1 MVRAIIANMRS
12 KSERLFGKVSGA
24 VSIRP
29 TRPALRERY
38 DRRQQQVIY
47 QAAKVFAKRGYDQT
61 TMQELAA
68 SMDLATG
75 ALYHYFSGK
84 EELLTAICDQLME
97 PLLEQAG
104 EVLEAGGTPEGRLR
118 AVVRLWVCHV
128 VAHRDH
134 MLVFQQERHLIES
147 GERWRKVRASRK
159 AFERMAA
166 EALESARPRGDAHLA
181 LLALLGMVNHTAQ
194 WYRPRGELSPEAI
207 ADGYV
212 DLVLG

>member
-1 MVRAIIANMRS
+1 M
-12 KSERLFGKVSGA
+12 A
-24 VSIRP
+24 VRP

-38 DRRQQQVIY
+38 DRRRRQVVH

-68 SMDLATG
+68 SMGLATG
-75 ALYHYFSGK
+75 ALYHYFAAK
-84 EELLTAICDQLME
+84 EDLLTAICDQLME
-97 PLLEQAG
+97 PLLRRARELDEVGGPAAG
-104 EVLEAGGTPEGRLR
+104 ELSAL
-118 AVVRLWVCHV
+118 VRMWVAHV
-128 VAHRDH
+128 VEHRDH

-159 AFERMAA
+159 AFELLAGDVVKRARTEGLA
-166 EALESARPRGDAHLA
+166 RGTEGGGSAQEEGGNRLA

-194 WYRPRGELSPEAI
+194 WYRPRGELTPEQI

-212 DLVLG
+212 ALVLRSA

>member
-1 MVRAIIANMRS
+1 M
-12 KSERLFGKVSGA
+12 
-24 VSIRP
+24 SIRP
-29 TRPALRERY
+29 TRPALRRRY
-38 DRRQQQVIY
+38 DRRQQQVVY
-47 QAAKVFAKRGYDQT
+47 QAAKAFAKRGYDQT

-75 ALYHYFSGK
+75 TLYHYFSGK

-97 PLLEQAG
+97 PLLEQAT
-104 EVLEAGGTPEGRLR
+104 ELVAGDDDAVARLR
-118 AVVRLWVCHV
+118 ALVRLWVAHV
-128 VAHRDH
+128 VEHRDH

-147 GERWRKVRASRK
+147 GERWRKVRTSRK
-159 AFERMAA
+159 AFERLAA
-166 EALESARPRGDAHLA
+166 GVLERAQPRGDGHLA

>member
-1 MVRAIIANMRS
+1 
-12 KSERLFGKVSGA
+12 VS
-24 VSIRP
+24 VRP
-29 TRPALRERY
+29 TRPALRLRY
-38 DRRQQQVIY
+38 DRRQQQVVY
-47 QAAKVFAKRGYDQT
+47 QAAKVFARRGYDQT

-75 ALYHYFSGK
+75 ALYHYFNGK

-97 PLLEQAG
+97 PLLEQATG
-104 EVLEAGGTPEGRLR
+104 MLGAGGDAETQLR
-118 AVVRLWVCHV
+118 ALVRLWVAHV
-128 VAHRDH
+128 VEHRDH

-166 EALESARPRGDAHLA
+166 AALERCEPRGDGHLA

-194 WYRPRGELSPEAI
+194 WYRPRGEL
-207 ADGYV
+207 
-212 DLVLG
+212 